1 MYLAVSLFVLVK
13 LSLCAIYFSH
23 KGLQIKV
30 LLLTLSVFWSIWAM
44 TYIDNILSKY
54 LENSEIELNLV
65 EKTHNIW

>member
-13 LSLCAIYFSH
+13 LSLCAIYFFH